1 MFLVADLFHS
11 ETCSEDLSHDIS
23 QERLVVM
30 ETELD
35 REFPLLG
42 TNCLFL
48 TFVTNWAAFHIV
60 TCVSDTVAAVL
71 INLTYLLL
79 DFLENNQMCFL
90 VGVA

>member
-1 MFLVADLFHS
+1 
-11 ETCSEDLSHDIS
+11 
-23 QERLVVM
+23 M

-35 REFPLLG
+35 REFPLLD

-60 TCVSDTVAAVL
+60 TCVSDTVAAAFF
-71 INLTYLLL
+71 NLTYLFL
-79 DFLENNQMCFL
+79 DFLENNRMYFF